1 MESVKS
7 IKNIFIGAILGFN
20 RNRSYSDPNKFI
32 GRIKEASGSYIRVLF
47 QSTEGSSDI
56 NLFDSAGV
64 IYLPLTED
72 LLEKTESFV
81 KTNSG
86 WISKDSLIFISKNDE
101 NSAKKWNVEIFDVDH
116 NVTTKANFDYIHE
129 LQSYCYTT
137 GVELDIKLGTIITL
151 YQDYI
156 QNA

>member
-7 IKNIFIGAILGFN
+7 MKNVFVGAILGFN
-20 RNRSYSDPNKFI
+20 RNRSHSNPNKFI
-32 GRIKEASGSYIRVLF
+32 GRIEEGSNSYVRVLF
-47 QSTEGSSDI
+47 QGTEGSS
-56 NLFDSAGV
+56 NLNLYESEV

-72 LLEKTESFV
+72 LLEMTESFI

-86 WISKDSLIFISKNDE
+86 WMSKDSLIFISKNDE

-116 NVTTKANFDYIHE
+116 NIIAKANFDYIHE
-129 LQSYCYTT
+129 LQSYCYNA
-137 GVELDIKLGTIITL
+137 GIELDIKLGTIITL